1 MLVKVKQ
8 RLPDDQEDV
17 VYRVIGCGIEVHRE
31 LGPGFKERI
40 YAEAFHLE
48 LHGAGLKFEREK
60 RIEVKYKSWSIP
72 GQQIDLIVEGI
83 VLVEIKAVSR
93 LKALHKSQ
101 VISYLKTTKLPVG
114 LLMNFNSRRL
124 KDSMDRIVV

>member
-1 MLVKVKQ
+1 MVKVKS
-8 RLPDDQEDV
+8 RLPDAQEAI

-40 YAEAFHLE
+40 YEEAFSFE
-48 LHGAGLKFEREK
+48 LNAAGLTFEREK
-60 RIEVKYKSWSIP
+60 PVTVKYKTCSIP
-72 GQQIDLIVEGI
+72 GQKIDLVVEGL

-93 LKALHKSQ
+93 LKPIHRSQ
-101 VISYLKTTKLPVG
+101 VVSYLRTTGLPVG
-114 LLMNFNSRRL
+114 LLMNFNTRRL

>member
-8 RLPDDQEDV
+8 RLPDEQEQI

-40 YAEAFHLE
+40 YADALRLE
-48 LHGAGLKFEREK
+48 LAGAGLKFEREK
-60 RIEVKYKSWSIP
+60 PIEVKYKSWSIP
-72 GQQIDLIVEGI
+72 GQKIDLIVEEL

-93 LKALHKSQ
+93 LKAIHRSQ

-114 LLMNFNSRRL
+114 LLMNFNSQRL
-124 KDSMDRIVV
+124 KDSMDRIVF